1 MNFYFP
7 STRLNKKKR
16 KTTLVYFLGEMERF
30 VSANE
35 KIVVHYS
42 KVEADDFRVVSCCLF
57 VLFHSFE
64 GGV

>member
-1 MNFYFP
+1 MNFCFP
-7 STRLNKKKR
+7 STRLKKKE
-16 KTTLVYFLGEMERF
+16 KKMFYFLGEMERF

-42 KVEADDFRVVSCCLF
+42 KVEADDIRVVFSCLF